1 MTRNMFD
8 LTGRV
13 AVVTGGA
20 SGLGFA
26 IAQALADS
34 ERPSFHAGVAPT
46 PSKARAE
53 RLKKPVEKRQTTQ
66 SMSVAVNPWMLC
78 VTTSLKNLAM

>member
-20 SGLGFA
+20 SGLVS
-26 IAQALADS
+26 IAQALADFGATVVPCG
-34 ERPSFHAGVAPT
+34 R
-46 PSKARAE
+46 RADA
-53 RLKKPVEKRQTTQ
+53 VEGACRKD
-66 SMSVAVNPWMLC
+66 
-78 VTTSLKNLAM
+78 